1 MAKNSKKEL
10 NSAKELRESGDR
22 ISVNILV
29 DYKTKGTYL
38 FDFCQ
43 DLGVGGVFIATEK
56 PNAVGEEF
64 ELSFTIPDS
73 RQTLTVMGK
82 VTWVQPKLAGKPTV
96 YPGMGVQFLNFSGE
110 KRKILEDFVKRYGA
124 LQKKPA

>member
-1 MAKNSKKEL
+1 MAKNSKKDL
-10 NSAKELRESGDR
+10 NLAKEQRESGDR

-29 DYKTKGTYL
+29 DYKNKGTYL

-43 DLGVGGVFIATEK
+43 DLGAGGVFIATER

-82 VTWVQPKLAGKPTV
+82 VTWVQPKVTGKPNI

-124 LQKKPA
+124 LQRKPA